1 MVQEKEANETIHRMD
16 ILLRCV
22 AVLFVALAILALG
35 EYVLSR
41 SIYRTVLLT
50 ATVFTMCGI
59 LLHYMTLCKRMEQY
73 DEQHRSDR

>member
-1 MVQEKEANETIHRMD
+1 MMNEKEADETIQRMD

-22 AVLFVALAILALG
+22 AGLFVALAILVVG
-35 EYVLSR
+35 EYGFSR
-41 SIYRTVLLT
+41 SIYRTVILT

-59 LLHYMTLCKRMEQY
+59 LLHYMTMCKRMEQY